1 MQTIAEQLA
10 AVIARDVRAAL
21 AEDIGGGDVT
31 AGLVAGNAQARAIVI
46 AREPMVM
53 AGQPWVSEVF
63 RQLDS
68 RISIEWMC
76 NDGDCVHAESEICIL
91 TGPARPILTGERTA
105 LNFLQLLSATAT
117 TTARYVRAIRGTRA
131 QILDTR
137 KTIPGLR
144 QAQKYAVRCGG
155 GSNHRMGLFDA
166 LLIKENHIISAGGI
180 AAAVAAAKATH
191 AELPVEIEVE
201 SIRELREALAAGAD
215 RLLLDNFDVEDLQR
229 AVEINRTE
237 GKPPADLE
245 ASGGITL
252 GNIFEIA
259 ETGIDYI
266 SVGALTKD
274 VKAADLSMRFRFDA
288 QESP

>member
-31 AGLVAGNAQARAIVI
+31 AQLIAGNAQAKAIVI

-68 RISIEWMC
+68 DISIEWMC

-131 QILDTR
+131 RILDTR